1 MKNGQ
6 LKRINSMLA
15 VDRTGVSQ
23 SVKNAMLSD
32 VEEVIKEYAVIKGV
46 PELNVVSGVKGFTLT
61 ISVTGESFKGIKA
74 LS

>member
-6 LKRINSMLA
+6 LKRIKSMLA

-32 VEEVIKEYAVIKGV
+32 LEEVIKEYAVLTGKL
-46 PELNVVSGVKGFTLT
+46 ELNVISSGKGFTLT
-61 ISVTGESFKGIKA
+61 LSVAGESFKGVKA
-74 LS
+74 LF